1 MNEIAVCCAD
11 CGVVAGGGISLKA
24 CKSCMQVKYCNAD
37 CQKNHWPKHKAACK
51 QRAAELRDEA
61 LFKDPPAKEDCPIC
75 FLPMPFKLI
84 SCVSLPPATL
94 SSVPIYDFAEANE
107 ELANLP
113 SEQYYACCGKS
124 VCGGCVHS
132 FRKSRNIDN
141 CPYCRADK
149 MTKTLEENVEELM
162 KQAEANDAAAMF
174 VLGSFYDHG
183 QLVGVQQ
190 DAKKA
195 IELWTQAAKLGSS
208 SAHFNLGNEYQ
219 KGGYLKKARFHYE
232 AAAMAG
238 NEATRCKIGAIEGQ
252 SGNMGQ
258 AVKHFTIAASAGDYT
273 AIHVLVALFEAG
285 AVSRDVIDSTLTA
298 YNNSCA
304 EMRGDGRDAYIRV
317 IITRPHSGGLYNF

>member
-1 MNEIAVCCAD
+1 M
-11 CGVVAGGGISLKA
+11 LPT
-24 CKSCMQVKYCNAD
+24 NAIQID
-37 CQKNHWPKHKAACK
+37 ILCLASTRTIQ
-51 QRAAELRDEA
+51 
-61 LFKDPPAKEDCPIC
+61 
-75 FLPMPFKLI
+75 
-84 SCVSLPPATL
+84 
-94 SSVPIYDFAEANE
+94 SVPIYDFAQANE

-113 SEQYYACCGKS
+113 TEQYYACCGKS

-132 FRKSRNIDN
+132 FRKSGNIDN

-149 MTKTLEENVEELM
+149 MSKTLEENFEELM

-174 VLGSFYDHG
+174 VLGSFYEHG
-183 QLVGVQQ
+183 QSQFVQQ

-219 KGGYLKKARFHYE
+219 TGGDSKKARFHYE

-238 NEATRCKIGAIEGQ
+238 NEAARCKIGAIEGQ

-273 AIHVLVALFEAG
+273 AIHVLVALFEQG
-285 AVSRDVIDSTLTA
+285 VVSRDAIDSALTE
-298 YNNSCA
+298 YNISCA

-317 IITRPHSGGLYNF
+317 IITRPHGGGLYNF

>member
-11 CGVVAGGGISLKA
+11 CGGVAGGGISLKA
-24 CKSCMQVKYCNAD
+24 CKSCMFVKYCNAD

-84 SCVSLPPATL
+84 SCVSLPPATIQY
-94 SSVPIYDFAEANE
+94 VPIYNFAEANK

-113 SEQYYACCGKS
+113 SEQYYACRGKS

-132 FRKSRNIDN
+132 FRKSGNMDN
-141 CPYCRADK
+141 CPYCRADE
-149 MTKTLEENVEELM
+149 MSKTLEENVEELM

-174 VLGSFYDHG
+174 VLGCFYDHG
-183 QLVGVQQ
+183 LNEFVQQ

-208 SAHFNLGNEYQ
+208 SAHSNLGNEYQ

-238 NEATRCKIGAIEGQ
+238 NEAARCKIGAIEGQ
-252 SGNMGQ
+252 S
-258 AVKHFTIAASAGDYT
+258 
-273 AIHVLVALFEAG
+273 
-285 AVSRDVIDSTLTA
+285 
-298 YNNSCA
+298 
-304 EMRGDGRDAYIRV
+304 
-317 IITRPHSGGLYNF
+317 